1 MELRQLRYFVTVAE
15 ELHFGRAAARLHI
28 SQPPLTVHIKR
39 LEQTVGAALF
49 DRTSRSVQLTAA
61 GTRLY
66 PRALAILDDVDRAS
80 AEVGLVAEGQVGQV
94 RLGFV
99 SSASYEVVPLALRE
113 MREKH
118 PGISVDVEP
127 LVTGDQLEALMQ
139 HRLDLGV
146 VRDAPLHPGLD
157 FVTLREERIVA
168 VLPADHRLAQRPD
181 LGPEDLADEPLILFP
196 FTSMPG
202 FVAKALE
209 VFREHGSSPQVV
221 QQVINQENVMGLVAA
236 GVGVSLLP
244 ESFSSVQH
252 PRVVTRAV
260 TTAPTSLLQ
269 LASAPGGASPATS
282 VLRDVLLGQRPQDS
296 SVATV

>member
-1 MELRQLRYFVTVAE
+1 MEIRQLRYFVAVAE

-39 LEQTVGAALF
+39 LEQQLGAPLF
-49 DRTSRSVQLTAA
+49 DRTSRQVQLTAA
-61 GTRLY
+61 GTLLY
-66 PRALAILDDVDRAS
+66 PRAVAILDDVEQAS
-80 AEVGLVAEGQVGQV
+80 ADVGLVALGQLGHV

-99 SSASYEVVPLALRE
+99 SSASYEVVPLALRA
-113 MREKH
+113 MRERH
-118 PGISVDVEP
+118 PGIRIDLDP

-139 HRLDLGV
+139 GSLDLGV

-157 FVTLREERIVA
+157 FTTLRQERIVA
-168 VLPADHRLAQRPD
+168 VIPADHHLATKPVLD
-181 LGPEDLADEPLILFP
+181 AVDLAEEPLILFP

-209 VFREHGSSPQVV
+209 VFREHGSAPQVV

-236 GVGVSLLP
+236 GVGISLLP

-252 PRVVTRAV
+252 PRVVTRGLS
-260 TTAPTSLLQ
+260 TAPTSLLQ
-269 LASAPGGASPATS
+269 LAHPHTGLTSAAT
-282 VLRDVLLGQRPQDS
+282 VLRDLLRSQRPQDS
-296 SVATV
+296 ADTP

>member
-1 MELRQLRYFVTVAE
+1 MEIRQLRYFVAVAE

-39 LEQTVGAALF
+39 LEQLVGAALF
-49 DRTSRSVQLTAA
+49 DRTSRQVQLTEA
-61 GTRLY
+61 GNLLY
-66 PRALAILDDVDRAS
+66 PRALAILEDVEQAS
-80 AEVGLVAEGQVGQV
+80 AEVGLVAAGHLGQV

-113 MREKH
+113 MRERH
-118 PGISVDVEP
+118 PGIRIDLEP

-139 HRLDLGV
+139 GRLDLGV

-157 FVTLREERIVA
+157 FTTLREERIVA
-168 VLPADHRLAQRPD
+168 VVPADHHLATSPVVE
-181 LGPEDLADEPLILFP
+181 PADLAGEPLILFP

-236 GVGVSLLP
+236 GVGISLLP
-244 ESFSSVQH
+244 ESFSSVHH
-252 PRVVTRAV
+252 PRVITRGL
-260 TTAPTSLLQ
+260 TTAPTSMLQ
-269 LASAPGGASPATS
+269 LAHVPAGLSPAAT
-282 VLRDVLLGQRPQDS
+282 VLRDLLRAQRPTDS
-296 SVATV
+296 RESA

>member
-1 MELRQLRYFVTVAE
+1 MELRQLRYFVAVAE
-15 ELHFGRAAARLHI
+15 ELHFGRAADRLHI

-39 LEQTVGAALF
+39 LEQQLGAALF

-61 GTRLY
+61 GARLY
-66 PRALAILDDVDRAS
+66 PRALAILDDADRAA
-80 AEVGLVAEGQVGQV
+80 AEVGLVAEGLAGQV

-113 MREKH
+113 MRQHH
-118 PGISVDVEP
+118 PGIRVDLEP
-127 LVTGDQLEALMQ
+127 LVTGDQVEALMQ

-146 VRDAPLHPGLD
+146 VRDAPLHPGLE

-168 VLPADHRLAQRPD
+168 VVPADHRLARQAE
-181 LGPEDLADEPLILFP
+181 LQPEDLAPEPLILFP

-209 VFREHGSSPQVV
+209 VFRDHGPSPQVV

-236 GVGVSLLP
+236 GVGISLLP

-252 PRVVTRAV
+252 PRVVTRGV
-260 TTAPTSLLQ
+260 STAPTSLLQ
-269 LASAPGGASPATS
+269 LAHASAGLSPAAS
-282 VLRDVLLGQRPQDS
+282 EMRKVLCAQRPQELAMS
-296 SVATV
+296 N